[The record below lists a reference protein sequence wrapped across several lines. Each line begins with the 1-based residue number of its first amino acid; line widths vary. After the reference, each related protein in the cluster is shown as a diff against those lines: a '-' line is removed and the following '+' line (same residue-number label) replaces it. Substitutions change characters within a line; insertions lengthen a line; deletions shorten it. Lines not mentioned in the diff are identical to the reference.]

1 MQIQNMT
8 ICNILT
14 QVKNLKQNTTHH
26 LLVHI
31 HYLIIFANNNYNI
44 H

>member
-31 HYLIIFANNNYNI
+31 HYFIIFANKNYNI